1 MEHADRS
8 LRRSLKS
15 QEVAAS
21 LNRIPAYSTRS
32 NSPNLSLFSTT
43 HGSSMKPSLTT
54 AQIAG
59 CATEAQKQKVLLWL
73 QFVSKGFAGSIVERI
88 TPVRYDVALVADGTT
103 STDPNVADASARTRG
118 ATLVCDLVIGD
129 DMLNGYKSLHGGAAA
144 FLVDVCTS
152 VALSAFSNGHVSVN
166 LNVDYHQPIPL

>member
-1 MEHADRS
+1 M
-8 LRRSLKS
+8 
-15 QEVAAS
+15 
-21 LNRIPAYSTRS
+21 
-32 NSPNLSLFSTT
+32 
-43 HGSSMKPSLTT
+43 
-54 AQIAG
+54 
-59 CATEAQKQKVLLWL
+59 
-73 QFVSKGFAGSIVERI
+73 SKGFAGSIVERI

-166 LNVDYHQPIPL
+166 LNVDYHQPIPLGTKIEIISTTRALGRRILSTRCEFLHKEKRTLLLSGTHTKMPPSSKAVYDTTSKL